1 MELSVRLVCYYLGS
15 MDLKKMK
22 HHRGMEEVGHD
33 VLPGNQIRKWQYSV
47 GKIRALDSEVALI

>member
-1 MELSVRLVCYYLGS
+1 MVLSVRLVCYYLWS

-33 VLPGNQIRKWQYSV
+33 VLPGIQIRKWQYNV
-47 GKIRALDSEVALI
+47 GKSGHWILK